1 MKFYNVTNIFDLLTF
16 DNKTTALSKKFEIST
31 EMHFVS
37 SFSLNER
44 NITTS
49 LVIIHLKCA
58 VARYANLN
66 SSSINMPYLRAVEY
80 AIQFFL
86 IFYLCLFQQSFVKNF
101 MKILSFFNT
110 NFQNPFQDVV
120 CILQIIR
127 MSNLVVLK

>member
-1 MKFYNVTNIFDLLTF
+1 MWKSLVYDYGLLKMLFFNFSVFIFLNFRWLFSKILWKNLAVVEWISRDLMKFYNVTNIFDLLTF
-16 DNKTTALSKKFEIST
+16 DNETTALSKKFEIST

-80 AIQFFL
+80 AI
-86 IFYLCLFQQSFVKNF
+86 
-101 MKILSFFNT
+101 
-110 NFQNPFQDVV
+110 
-120 CILQIIR
+120 
-127 MSNLVVLK
+127 

>member
-58 VARYANLN
+58 VVRYANLN

>member
-1 MKFYNVTNIFDLLTF
+1 MWKSLVYDYGLLKILFFNFSVFIFLNFRWLFSKILWKNLAVVEWISRDLMKFYNVTNIFDLLTF

-80 AIQFFL
+80 AI
-86 IFYLCLFQQSFVKNF
+86 
-101 MKILSFFNT
+101 
-110 NFQNPFQDVV
+110 
-120 CILQIIR
+120 
-127 MSNLVVLK
+127 

>member
-1 MKFYNVTNIFDLLTF
+1 MWKSLVYDYGLLKMLFFNFSVFIFLNFRWLFSKILWKNLAVVEWISRDLMKFYNVTNIFDLLTF

-80 AIQFFL
+80 AI
-86 IFYLCLFQQSFVKNF
+86 
-101 MKILSFFNT
+101 
-110 NFQNPFQDVV
+110 
-120 CILQIIR
+120 
-127 MSNLVVLK
+127 